1 MVAVVATMT
10 TFPDDDDGDV
20 LRSLQKK
27 GVDLSQPR
35 SIDFYCYARDRS
47 TAERIAAILDER
59 GVKSDVFD
67 SDEPEPAHQR
77 YSVYASKWMVPDYEE
92 LLRIQAELN
101 AVLARFGTSCDGW
114 GTLVDPA
121 EVAGGSQ

>member
-1 MVAVVATMT
+1 MT

-35 SIDFYCYARDRS
+35 GIDFYCWARDQA
-47 TAERIAAILDER
+47 TAEQIAALLDSR
-59 GVKSDVFD
+59 GFKSDVSD
-67 SDEPEPAHQR
+67 SDESEPADQR
-77 YSVYASKWMVPDYEE
+77 YSVYAAKWMVPDYED

-101 AVLARFGTSCDGW
+101 VLLFRFGTCCDGW

-121 EVAGGSQ
+121 EVAGGSE